1 MPFIDII
8 NNPVLITSLV
18 ASFLAQILKL
28 PLEYLR
34 TKEWD
39 WSLILSTGGMP
50 SSHSAMVTAAAA
62 GIGHYMGFDT
72 PAFGLAF
79 AVAAVVIYDATNIRR
94 QAGFHAQQI
103 NRIINEFIQGKTKPV
118 KELIQGSV
126 KPVKEFEELKEVL
139 GHSPLEALGGIIL
152 GILISI
158 AAWQIWP

>member
-8 NNPVLITSLV
+8 NNPVLITSLA

-39 WSLILSTGGMP
+39 WSLMLSTGGMP

-118 KELIQGSV
+118 KE
-126 KPVKEFEELKEVL
+126 FEELKEVL
-139 GHSPLEALGGIIL
+139 GHSPLEALGGIVL

>member
-8 NNPVLITSLV
+8 RNPVLISSLM

-34 TKEWD
+34 TKEWN
-39 WSLILSTGGMP
+39 WSLMLSTGGMP

-79 AVAAVVIYDATNIRR
+79 AVATVVIYDATNIRR

-103 NRIINEFIQGKTKPV
+103 NRIINEFIQGKSKPIV
-118 KELIQGSV
+118 EYQ
-126 KPVKEFEELKEVL
+126 ELKEVL

-152 GILISI
+152 GILISL
-158 AAWQIWP
+158 ATWQIWP

>member
-1 MPFIDII
+1 MPLIDIFK
-8 NNPVLITSLV
+8 NSVLISSLV
-18 ASFLAQILKL
+18 ASILAQILKL

-39 WSLILSTGGMP
+39 WSLMLSTGGMP
-50 SSHSAMVTAAAA
+50 SSHSAMVTAAAM

-103 NRIINEFIQGKTKPV
+103 NRIINEFIQGKSKPIA
-118 KELIQGSV
+118 EYQ
-126 KPVKEFEELKEVL
+126 ELKEVL

-158 AAWQIWP
+158 ISWQIWP